1 MKCIS
6 FQCFAIFILC
16 LAAANAVPDCD
27 HGYSYP
33 QPQVQ
38 LKVAPAV
45 EAVSY
50 TPGYSSYS
58 AGPAVKYA
66 SVGPAVASYS
76 QGPAI
81 ASYSQGPAYSA
92 YSSGPA
98 YSSVDYTPGVTYAKS
113 SGIVLAS
120 QSPSA
125 QYAHVAAAPA
135 VSYGLTKTLV
145 APAPIVTKA
154 YLPPVAKVRPYN
166 HLRCHFLILTV
177 YSSHFVPGD
186 QHLLASRR
194 LCCRSFG

>member
-1 MKCIS
+1 MSVPPSIGLSCPVS
-6 FQCFAIFILC
+6 LFQCVAIVLLC

-58 AGPAVKYA
+58 TGEAVKYA
-66 SVGPAVASYS
+66 SVGPS
-76 QGPAI
+76 
-81 ASYSQGPAYSA
+81 YSA
-92 YSSGPA
+92 YSAGPAISSYSQGPA

-113 SGIVLAS
+113 SGIVLAN

-125 QYAHVAAAPA
+125 QYAQVSAPL
-135 VSYGLTKTLV
+135 SYGYAGVQKTLV
-145 APAPIVTKA
+145 APAVSYAQAVPVVTKA
-154 YLPPVAKVRPYN
+154 YLPPVAKVGVLN
-166 HLRCHFLILTV
+166 
-177 YSSHFVPGD
+177 
-186 QHLLASRR
+186 
-194 LCCRSFG
+194 

>member
-1 MKCIS
+1 MDYLYFAPWIKRSHQNLSIQCQWIIYRPWIGPLCTILQTRIITPKIIS
-6 FQCFAIFILC
+6 FQCVAIVLLC

-50 TPGYSSYS
+50 NPGYSTYS

-66 SVGPAVASYS
+66 SVGPS
-76 QGPAI
+76 
-81 ASYSQGPAYSA
+81 YSA
-92 YSSGPA
+92 YSQGPA

-125 QYAHVAAAPA
+125 QYAEVAAPA
-135 VSYGLTKTLV
+135 VSYGVAKTLI
-145 APAPIVTKA
+145 APAPVVTRD
-154 YLPPVAKVRPYN
+154 YLPPVAKVRRSSVN
-166 HLRCHFLILTV
+166 SIRKMV
-177 YSSHFVPGD
+177 Y
-186 QHLLASRR
+186 
-194 LCCRSFG
+194 

>member
-1 MKCIS
+1 MKPTFGQIQTQSIYSVPVNAIHKPCIGPLCACILLQTRIIITPKLIS
-6 FQCFAIFILC
+6 FQCVAIVLLC
-16 LAAANAVPDCD
+16 LAAVNAVPDCD

-50 TPGYSSYS
+50 NPGYSTYS

-66 SVGPAVASYS
+66 SVGPS
-76 QGPAI
+76 
-81 ASYSQGPAYSA
+81 YSA
-92 YSSGPA
+92 YSQGPA

-125 QYAHVAAAPA
+125 QYAQVAAPA
-135 VSYGLTKTLV
+135 VSYGVAKTLI
-145 APAPIVTKA
+145 APAPVVTRE
-154 YLPPVAKVRPYN
+154 YLPPVAKVR
-166 HLRCHFLILTV
+166 
-177 YSSHFVPGD
+177 G
-186 QHLLASRR
+186 
-194 LCCRSFG
+194 SFKVIIR